1 MKKYLILL
9 LIIAGFTSIS
19 FPQGMQL
26 GLKAGLNLANEGG
39 SDLQDL
45 EDFFGTS
52 LDARTGFNG
61 GFFFMY
67 QFNKMFALQPEAY
80 YTMKGA
86 TASLGGIDL
95 TLKLDYIEVPLLLK
109 LIIPVQGSNIIPSIF
124 IGPAIGF
131 NTAAKIKG
139 EFEGQ
144 SAELDWDSVVT
155 STDFSLIF
163 GAGLGFRV
171 GTNEVGVDVRYS
183 LGLSSWD
190 NYSDDPSDVKN
201 NVLSFNAYFGF
212 NLQ

>member
-9 LIIAGFTSIS
+9 LIFAAFTSIS
-19 FPQGMQL
+19 LPQGMKL
-26 GLKAGLNLANEGG
+26 GIKAGLNLANEGG
-39 SDLQDL
+39 SDV
-45 EDFFGTS
+45 EDFFGQS

-67 QFNKMFALQPEAY
+67 QFNKMFAIQPEAY

-86 TASLGGIDL
+86 TANVGGFDF

-109 LIIPVQGSNIIPSIF
+109 LIIPVQGSNITPAIF
-124 IGPAIGF
+124 AGPAVGF
-131 NTAAKIKG
+131 KTAAKIKG

-144 SAELDWDSVVT
+144 SAEEDIDSLVT

-163 GAGLGFRV
+163 GAGLGFMV
-171 GTNEVGVDVRYS
+171 GANEVGVDVRYS

-190 NYSDDPSDVKN
+190 NYSDDPADVKN

-212 NLQ
+212 NIQ